1 MREAARRLSILAFA
15 ALVVLGLAWELWL
28 APLRPG
34 GSMLALKVL
43 PLALAIPGIARG
55 RVRTYQW
62 WSMGI
67 LAYLCEGVVRATT
80 DPGMSRVLASVE
92 TALAL
97 AAFAAILIFV
107 RASRQAGRAPSVRAG
122 H

>member
-1 MREAARRLSILAFA
+1 MLAFA
-15 ALVVLGLAWELWL
+15 ALIVLGLAWELWL

-80 DPGMSRVLASVE
+80 DPGMSRVLASIE